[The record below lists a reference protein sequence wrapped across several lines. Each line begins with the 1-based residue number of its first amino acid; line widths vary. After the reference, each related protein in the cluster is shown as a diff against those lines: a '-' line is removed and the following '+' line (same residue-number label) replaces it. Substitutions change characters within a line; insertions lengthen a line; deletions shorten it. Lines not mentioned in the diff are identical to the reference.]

1 MEKPEEEADL
11 ENMVKISAL
20 DMLKMRFLFH
30 IHVEMLNLQLNV
42 YSWVCMQGH
51 YLEGGSVHVINI
63 CHFL

>member
-11 ENMVKISAL
+11 EKMVKISAL

-42 YSWVCMQGH
+42 NWMFTVEFVCKGTT
-51 YLEGGSVHVINI
+51 
-63 CHFL
+63 